1 VAVRACPP
9 TGSFLADRV
18 QEPDPAERVIAH
30 NVVLESLTL
39 TTPVGVEPGNSG
51 VTLTANFSAPSL
63 PYTTLGAET
72 ERAVVEEAGATVRFP
87 VVEEEP
93 AKSVLPP

>member
-1 VAVRACPP
+1 M
-9 TGSFLADRV
+9 
-18 QEPDPAERVIAH
+18 IAH

-72 ERAVVEEAGATVRFP
+72 ERAVVRARATVRFP